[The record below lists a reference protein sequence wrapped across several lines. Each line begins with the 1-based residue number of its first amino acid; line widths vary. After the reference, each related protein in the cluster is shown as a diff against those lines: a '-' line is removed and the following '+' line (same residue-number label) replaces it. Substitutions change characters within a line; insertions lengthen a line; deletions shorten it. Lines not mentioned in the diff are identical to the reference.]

1 MNAFSGNNLLWWDRE
16 TDYSGRPI
24 RADVRAAARQVW
36 DDACQKTRASLGEA
50 CEAAGLMETTVTQV
64 SRYLDRQGIPLFAQ
78 DTGGLILCA
87 FIRAL
92 RRYAARHRRVELA
105 ERPEELAAPNVG
117 RHCTRKADCELDAK
131 KAASHLSERGRKMYE
146 LRKTGFEWKE
156 VAQALN
162 TTEGA
167 ARAEY
172 SRELK
177 RARLKLRNQQKSRV
191 SRTPPCDGGSA
202 SPRVN
207 VQRNQEGT
215 DKDTRCI

>member
-16 TDYSGRPI
+16 TDCSGRPI

-50 CEAAGLMETTVTQV
+50 CEAAGLMERTVTQV
-64 SRYLDRQGIPLFAQ
+64 SRYLDRREIPLFAQ
-78 DTGGLILCA
+78 DTVGLILCA

-105 ERPEELAAPNVG
+105 ENPEELAAPDAG
-117 RHCTRKADCELDAK
+117 KHCNSKVDCGLDAK

-177 RARLKLRNQQKSRV
+177 RAQLKVRNQEKSRIL
-191 SRTPPCDGGSA
+191 RTRPCAGGSA
-202 SPRVN
+202 PPQVN
-207 VQRNQEGT
+207 IQSKQGGT